1 MLLRKMLRDMK
12 INKTQFISIFL
23 LAFLGVF
30 IYSGVCSEGNG
41 LAVTSDRFYTNTTL
55 ADAWIYGNGFT
66 EETAKKVS
74 EVEGVTG
81 VERRLTLKSIG
92 DFSNHPTIK
101 LHFVEDYSISR
112 FFLVE
117 GKAFSLS
124 DQEGVWLDSRFAE
137 AKGLHV
143 GDQIS
148 FTVDAMSLKKTIR
161 GLVMSPEYVYSPGE
175 DDIVPIKGNYGYGI
189 LSYQAFP
196 KEIPITY
203 SELLITTK
211 QEVDVALENRIDDV
225 LNGKYIAIIKR
236 SSLPSYMQFSEEIKE
251 HQAIGHIFPFIF
263 LAVAVLTIVTTMSRL
278 VNNQRTLI
286 GILKAVGFK
295 RHRILWHYVSYG
307 LWISIMGSFIGALVG
322 PMVLPYLFFGPMQ
335 KMFTVPEWKAVIPVS
350 VLYMALGTIVVCTFT
365 TYLTCRMVL
374 KDTPAQSLRPK
385 APRAVKHSVLDKM
398 RVWGSMSFHSQW
410 NLRDVI
416 RCKGRSLMAIAGI
429 LGCSALLIC
438 AFGLQDTID
447 SIVEWNYNVL
457 NRYEYSIEL
466 KSDASKEHIDEL
478 KKQMNSESIR
488 EAGVE
493 LKAKDIK
500 KSGELLVVE
509 DGISLMQFVNEKRRM
524 INLPKDQISMSYK
537 MATNLNLKVGDKVTW
552 RPSGHDQWITSTI
565 GAIYRTPFSQGI
577 AMSQS
582 CYEDFGFTYL
592 PTALLTND
600 TAATD
605 KTITT
610 NAGVSKLST
619 KDDMIESYDTLSNA
633 MNTMIYTLMAAAV
646 LLAVVVI
653 YNLGV
658 LSFTERQRE
667 LSTLKVMGFK
677 TGKLRRLLLT
687 QNIWLTVIG
696 ILPGIPVGIWII
708 HYIFQFM
715 GEVLDFMVIINFSSY
730 IYCILGT
737 LLVSALVNRVFSKRL
752 KSIDMVSS
760 LKGVE

>member
-41 LAVTSDRFYTNTTL
+41 LAVNSERFYKNTVL

-66 EETAKKVS
+66 EEAAKKVS

-81 VERRLTLKSIG
+81 VERRLTIKSIG
-92 DFSNHPTIK
+92 DFSNRPTIK
-101 LHFVEDYSISR
+101 LHFVDAYSISR
-112 FFLVE
+112 FYLVE
-117 GKAFSLS
+117 GDVFSLT
-124 DQEGVWLDSRFAE
+124 DKDGVWMDLNFAK

-148 FTVDAMSLKKTIR
+148 FAIDAMTLKKTIR

-175 DDIVPIKGNYGYGI
+175 DDIVPIPGNYGYGI
-189 LSYQAFP
+189 MSYQAFP
-196 KEIPITY
+196 KELPITY
-203 SELLITTK
+203 TELLLTTE
-211 QEVDVALENRIDDV
+211 QEVNIAMENRIEEALD
-225 LNGKYIAIIKR
+225 GKYIAIMKR
-236 SSLPSYMQFSEEIKE
+236 SSMPSYMQFNEEIKE

-295 RHRILWHYVSYG
+295 RRRILWHYVSYG
-307 LWISIMGSFIGALVG
+307 LWISIAGSIAGAVAG
-322 PMVLPYLFFGPMQ
+322 PMILPYLFYGPMQ
-335 KMFTVPEWKAVIPVS
+335 KIFTIPDWKAVIPVS
-350 VLYMALGTIVVCTFT
+350 VLYMVLGTIAVCTFT
-365 TYLTCRMVL
+365 TFLTCRMVL

-385 APRAVKHSVLDKM
+385 APKAVKHSLIDGMKLWN
-398 RVWGSMSFHSQW
+398 RLSFHSQW

-438 AFGLQDTID
+438 AFGLQDTMD
-447 SIVEWNYNVL
+447 SIVEWNYHVL
-457 NRYEYSIEL
+457 NKYEYCIEL
-466 KSDASKEHIDEL
+466 KSDALKDQIDDLMKLME
-478 KKQMNSESIR
+478 SESII
-488 EAGVE
+488 ETGVE
-493 LKAKDIK
+493 LKANQIK
-500 KSGELLVVE
+500 KSGELLVYE
-509 DGISLMQFVNEKRRM
+509 DNISLIQFVNEKRKM
-524 INLPKDQISMSYK
+524 ITLPKDQISMSYK
-537 MATNLNLKVGDKVTW
+537 MAENLNLKVGDEVIW
-552 RPSGHDQWITSTI
+552 RPTGHDQWITSTI

-577 AMSQS
+577 AMSQF
-582 CYEDFGFTYL
+582 CYEDYGFTYT

-600 TAATD
+600 NSATGS
-605 KTITT
+605 TITS
-610 NAGVSKLST
+610 NAIVSKLSS
-619 KDDMIESYDTLSNA
+619 KNDLIESYNTLADA
-633 MNTMIYTLMAAAV
+633 MNTMAYTLMAAAV

-708 HYIFQFM
+708 YYIFQFM
-715 GEVLDFMVIINFSSY
+715 GEVLDFMLIINFSSY

>member
-12 INKTQFISIFL
+12 LNKTQFISIFL

-41 LAVTSDRFYTNTTL
+41 LAVTSDRFYTNTVL
-55 ADAWIYGNGFT
+55 ADAWIYGNDFT
-66 EETAKKVS
+66 EEVAKKVS
-74 EVEGVTG
+74 EVEEVTG

-101 LHFVEDYSISR
+101 LHFVEAYSISR
-112 FFLVE
+112 FYLVE
-117 GKAFSLS
+117 GEVFSLT
-124 DQEGVWLDSRFAE
+124 DPDGVWLDLRFAE

-148 FTVDAMSLKKTIR
+148 FTIDTMTLKKTIR

-175 DDIVPIKGNYGYGI
+175 DDIVPIMGNYGYGI
-189 LSYQAFP
+189 MSYRAFP

-203 SELLITTK
+203 NELLLTTS
-211 QEVDVALENRIDDV
+211 QEVNIALENKIEEALD
-225 LNGKYIAIIKR
+225 GKYVAIMKR
-236 SSLPSYMQFSEEIKE
+236 SSMPSYMQFSEEIKE

-286 GILKAVGFK
+286 GILKGVGFK
-295 RHRILWHYVSYG
+295 RRRILWHYVSYG
-307 LWISIMGSFIGALVG
+307 LWISITGSFTGAVVG
-322 PMVLPYLFFGPMQ
+322 PMILPYLFYGPMQ
-335 KMFTVPEWKAVIPVS
+335 KVFTVPEWKAVIPIS
-350 VLYMALGTIVVCTFT
+350 VLYMVLGTIAVCTIT

-385 APRAVKHSVLDKM
+385 APKAIKHSLIDGM
-398 RVWGSMSFHSQW
+398 RLWSRMSFHSQW

-438 AFGLQDTID
+438 AFGLQDTMD
-447 SIVEWNYNVL
+447 SIVEWNYHVL
-457 NRYEYSIEL
+457 NRYEYCIEL
-466 KSDASKEHIDEL
+466 KSDASKDQIDDMM
-478 KKQMNSESIR
+478 KQMNSESIR

-493 LKAKDIK
+493 LKAHHIK

-509 DGISLMQFVNEKRRM
+509 DGISLMQFVNEKKKM
-524 INLPKDQISMSYK
+524 IKLPKDQISMSYK
-537 MATNLNLKVGDKVTW
+537 MAKNLNLKVGDEVIW
-552 RPSGHDQWITSTI
+552 RPTGHEQWITSAI

-582 CYEDFGFTYL
+582 CYEDYGFSYL
-592 PTALLTND
+592 PTTLLTND
-600 TAATD
+600 TSATGN
-605 KTITT
+605 TITS
-610 NAGVSKLST
+610 NAVVSKLST
-619 KDDMIESYDTLSNA
+619 KDDLIESYNTLANA
-633 MNTMIYTLMAAAV
+633 MNTMAYTLMAAAV

-708 HYIFQFM
+708 NYIFRFM